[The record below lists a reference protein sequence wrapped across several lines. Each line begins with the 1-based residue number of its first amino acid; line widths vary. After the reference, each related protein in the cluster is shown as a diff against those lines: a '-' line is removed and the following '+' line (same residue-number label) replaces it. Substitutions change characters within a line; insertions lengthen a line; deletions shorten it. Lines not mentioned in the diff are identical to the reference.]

1 MAGLMNIPRNCVVR
15 RRDIPAWFSVAP
27 VDEFI
32 HPPEIVQRLRQ
43 VALMESSAHIASA
56 HVFLALYNKTPA
68 DILYICTV
76 LVREVV
82 KVIVT
87 PMRRYG
93 VEIPRR
99 MLRDRSTVIY
109 KGMLVIADVT
119 DQGLRRPVK
128 VARLHVTTR
137 TKTVELVEPH
147 IIWAND
153 GKFVLA
159 GFERVRN
166 EAGEL
171 VDFAQSWL
179 CEIDTRPTEAP
190 EGDVRQAHGSAAPR

>member
-1 MAGLMNIPRNCVVR
+1 
-15 RRDIPAWFSVAP
+15 
-27 VDEFI
+27 
-32 HPPEIVQRLRQ
+32 
-43 VALMESSAHIASA
+43 
-56 HVFLALYNKTPA
+56 
-68 DILYICTV
+68 
-76 LVREVV
+76 
-82 KVIVT
+82 
-87 PMRRYG
+87 
-93 VEIPRR
+93 
-99 MLRDRSTVIY
+99 MLRDRSTTIY

-137 TKTVELVEPH
+137 TKTVELLDPH
-147 IIWAND
+147 IIWANE

-179 CEIDTRPTEAP
+179 CEIDTHPTEVP
-190 EGDVRQAHGSAAPR
+190 EGGVRHARGAAVPR